1 MKKNHGLCIAAAC
14 LFFACVT
21 HAQAEKAPE
30 KPAGSPINAD
40 KASDFNGD
48 GFVDDD
54 DFALFAI
61 QYNAMMCDDP
71 GMISDC
77 AADLDHNGQVDDADF
92 VIFHNIYQMI
102 PNPGVS

>member
-1 MKKNHGLCIAAAC
+1 MKMNTGLCIAAAC
-14 LFFACVT
+14 LFITRIAY
-21 HAQAEKAPE
+21 AEPEKAPE
-30 KPAGSPINAD
+30 KPAGTPINPD

-61 QYNAMMCDDP
+61 QYNTMMCDDP

-92 VIFHNIYQMI
+92 VIFQNIYHMVTKS
-102 PNPGVS
+102 NVS